1 MVYSYSSKSPK
12 NHPKIEFCSK
22 SWLFNSAH
30 LCEGVQIS
38 KKSHFRVRGP
48 RRGKKSP
55 CFRKKYLEVRKTTKK
70 WGFIDFSTLDFSILA
85 NFRWFSMIFDD
96 FRQYS
101 ATHGRGP
108 RPRGCKNLKKIR
120 FGQKSPQTSPNYH
133 RKSSEW
139 VWGWL
144 GQVGVTNLV
153 YIFFRFLGDFLVI
166 LGNMSIPQR
175 WTSISK
181 LQFPKKFRGSTWWP
195 NIEKGATRI
204 FF

>member
-1 MVYSYSSKSPK
+1 MTRRKNLLIWCKFKFLFPK
-12 NHPKIEFCSK
+12 NTQNHPKCEWILSFFELFWAK
-22 SWLFNSAH
+22 SRTGKFRYH
-30 LCEGVQIS
+30 QGVQ
-38 KKSHFRVRGP
+38 KMRKSRFRVRGP

-85 NFRWFSMIFDD
+85 NFLWFSMIFDD

-144 GQVGVTNLV
+144 G
-153 YIFFRFLGDFLVI
+153 
-166 LGNMSIPQR
+166 
-175 WTSISK
+175 
-181 LQFPKKFRGSTWWP
+181 
-195 NIEKGATRI
+195 
-204 FF
+204 